1 MGWAMAVPLMLG
13 KTTLPLP
20 CATSV
25 TAVFCAAQGAS
36 LAGGR
41 ASTAQRL
48 EKYAQLARAAIFL
61 VRACARSVKRSCDVN
76 AAAVVSAAQS
86 EQHLTRA
93 PRCHQAVL
101 AFFLPRYKW
110 VPAGPVRHPC
120 RVHCALRTQASFPAR

>member
-1 MGWAMAVPLMLG
+1 MGWALGVPLMLG

-41 ASTAQRL
+41 ASSAQRL

-61 VRACARSVKRSCDVN
+61 VCEQRTPRS
-76 AAAVVSAAQS
+76 
-86 EQHLTRA
+86 
-93 PRCHQAVL
+93 
-101 AFFLPRYKW
+101 
-110 VPAGPVRHPC
+110 
-120 RVHCALRTQASFPAR
+120 